1 MPFDYCSECKRCC
14 NVDAGYEPLEIT
26 LTAKETKAFHSIC
39 IQTSCEYLG
48 NKGCTLG
55 DKKPYSCKMYPLV
68 YNPSSQEL
76 LYDTDCP
83 IMPKYIAQLRSKDSE
98 ASNHLLSIQNSI
110 ALLTKV
116 DIDFLD
122 RNFAVDQEY
131 FEIKKLP
138 IPSTKLRHRS

>member
-1 MPFDYCSECKRCC
+1 
-14 NVDAGYEPLEIT
+14 
-26 LTAKETKAFHSIC
+26 
-39 IQTSCEYLG
+39 
-48 NKGCTLG
+48 
-55 DKKPYSCKMYPLV
+55 MYPLV

>member
-1 MPFDYCSECKRCC
+1 MLFDHCSECKRCC
-14 NVDAGYEPLEIT
+14 NIDAGYEPLEIT
-26 LTAKETKAFHSIC
+26 LTAKERKIFHSIC

-68 YNPSSQEL
+68 YRPSSQEI

-83 IMPKYIAQLRSKDSE
+83 IMPEYIAQLTSKDSE
-98 ASNHLLSIQNSI
+98 ASNHLLAIQKSITS
-110 ALLTKV
+110 LTKV

-122 RNFAVDQEY
+122 RNFAVDEGY

-138 IPSTKLRHRS
+138 IPDIKSRHRS

>member
-1 MPFDYCSECKRCC
+1 MLFDYCSECKRCC
-14 NVDAGYEPLEIT
+14 NIDAGYEALEIT
-26 LTAKETKAFHSIC
+26 LTAKESKIFHSIC

-68 YNPSSQEL
+68 YKPSSQEF

-83 IMPKYIAQLRSKDSE
+83 IMPEYIAQLTSKDSE
-98 ASNHLLSIQNSI
+98 ASNHLLAIQKSITS
-110 ALLTKV
+110 LTKV

-122 RNFAVDQEY
+122 RNFAVDEGY

-138 IPSTKLRHRS
+138 IPDIKSRHRS